1 VNGQKKGSIIAG
13 LFWMLIISILLFWIP
28 TIGPLIAGIVG
39 GKKSGGVGNAIIAAL
54 LPAILMGGLLFL
66 FGSALTGA
74 PIIGIVAGMG
84 AFVLVV
90 SNVGPLLI
98 GAIIGGLLTD

>member
-1 VNGQKKGSIIAG
+1 MAGQKKGSIIAG

-98 GAIIGGLLTD
+98 GAIIGGLLAD

>member
-54 LPAILMGGLLFL
+54 IPAILMGGLLFL

-98 GAIIGGLLTD
+98 GAIIGGLLTN

>member
-98 GAIIGGLLTD
+98 GAIIGGLLTN